1 MTEVDLT
8 QTEADRLIAMD
19 KYPLKANEHRRYT
32 FPNADGTPL
41 EIPFISSDKKEDFIL
56 NFCRRKIILEKRNHL
71 LRAKKTILLVRL
83 DVAGPPHL
91 NPDGETI
98 ERTHI
103 HIYREGF
110 GDRWAYPVCPEDNFS
125 DLSDPFITLEDFMR
139 YCNIKVLP
147 FIDRDLFYAY
157 E

>member
-1 MTEVDLT
+1 MP
-8 QTEADRLIAMD
+8 
-19 KYPLKANEHRRYT
+19 KKNYP
-32 FPNADGTPL
+32 G
-41 EIPFISSDKKEDFIL
+41 KKKSF
-56 NFCRRKIILEKRNHL
+56 
-71 LRAKKTILLVRL
+71 ASGKKTILLVRL

-98 ERTHI
+98 EGTHI

-110 GDRWAYPVCPEDNFS
+110 GDRWAYPVRFEDNFS

-139 YCNIKVLP
+139 YCNIREIPL
-147 FIDRDLFYAY
+147 IDRDLFYAY